1 MASSDGMQW
10 HTGVPNYTVDSGK
23 FNTSSYAE
31 AVLGDSRVGTSRTDT
46 SSEGSEMA
54 AQYDHD

>member
-10 HTGVPNYTVDSGK
+10 HTGVPSSIVDSGQ
-23 FNTSSYAE
+23 FNTSSY
-31 AVLGDSRVGTSRTDT
+31 VDDISGDSRVGTSRNDT

-54 AQYDHD
+54 P